1 MTARSLV
8 EVSPAKGSLELRD
21 TLFVVCLYPCECAD
35 LQQPAERYLR
45 GAYEKCDQYAYGM
58 VLFECLTN
66 TRPFA
71 DAINE
76 ADIVHKVKSGEV
88 PDIRLVP
95 AKYRAVVEECWKGS
109 ALVR

>member
-1 MTARSLV
+1 
-8 EVSPAKGSLELRD
+8 
-21 TLFVVCLYPCECAD
+21 
-35 LQQPAERYLR
+35 
-45 GAYEKCDQYAYGM
+45 M